1 MFHTV
6 CPECGGTIRH
16 LSETSTFCLDCDW
29 DNLVPLG
36 SKVIAV
42 DAEWYTKTQLRTFR
56 LWKDADFESVPPD
69 WSGCYS
75 SRNHWGRTTYYFH
88 RSTVESHEATVAF
101 EARLSRAR
109 TRQRPIPQTE
119 NIHTL
124 AWTLCVRGDELIRNG
139 WTYEMIDELPPYRS
153 HSWRKK
159 RLFRLCDLSQVSKT
173 FKIETETQEPPPVSL
188 INTNTLREE
197 VLSNWEV
204 IRSKLPMKLRY
215 GLLED
220 CVPEVSLSTVYLP
233 CKHVSMITG
242 EDKKVIADVIAQK
255 VGGRVKIVFDKPKK
269 PRRTRAIDSV

>member
-1 MFHTV
+1 MVYAV

-29 DNLVPLG
+29 DNLVPLEDRI
-36 SKVIAV
+36 KFIAV

-56 LWKDADFESVPPD
+56 LWKDADFENVPPD
-69 WSGCYS
+69 WIGCYS
-75 SRNHWGRTTYYFH
+75 SRNHWGHTTYYFH
-88 RSTVESHEATVAF
+88 RSTVESHEASVAF

-109 TRQRPIPQTE
+109 TRQRLIPQTE

-188 INTNTLREE
+188 IDTNTLREE
-197 VLSNWEV
+197 VLSNWEA
-204 IRSKLPMKLRY
+204 IRSKLPMKLKY
-215 GLLED
+215 TLQEN
-220 CVPEVSLSTVYLP
+220 CVPEVYGMNTVFIP
-233 CKHVSMITG
+233 ISVSVTTDA
-242 EDKKVIADVIAQK
+242 DKKVVADVLKQEI
-255 VGGRVKIVFDKPKK
+255 GRDVKIVFAERIQGKNF
-269 PRRTRAIDSV
+269 V